1 MHGTSKTETVCLRGI
16 RCFGRKIRQSF
27 SVYCKGTW
35 SGVETEEKENIINEM
50 FMFEYV
56 NNKSKNDKVLTV
68 CTLQTSVKNS
78 RCDIFLK
85 VPNDN

>member
-1 MHGTSKTETVCLRGI
+1 M
-16 RCFGRKIRQSF
+16 
-27 SVYCKGTW
+27 
-35 SGVETEEKENIINEM
+35 ETEEKENIINEM

-68 CTLQTSVKNS
+68 NTLQTSVKNS
-78 RCDIFLK
+78 RCDIFIK